1 MKKRLISLLLAGC
14 MTAMLSVAA
23 FAADT
28 TGADAK
34 DEEASLKPPVSVVF
48 KDVPVDAW
56 YTPSVQYVYN
66 HDIMIG
72 VSADRFAPEVG
83 FNRAMIVQT
92 MYNRSSDKTFNKNA
106 APAFTDVTNKNLWFY
121 DAVQWAAQRGVIAG
135 YGDGTFRPYQNVT
148 RQEFAKILYYAAGS
162 PSIVNG
168 AVLPHPDFK
177 DVGAWAKNAMIWCNA
192 RKIIQGVPVNGVLY
206 LQPQGVANRAQAA
219 RMLSQYLGITG

>member
-48 KDVPVDAW
+48 KDVPADAW

-72 VSADRFAPEVG
+72 VSADRFEIG
-83 FNRAMIVQT
+83 RAHV
-92 MYNRSSDKTFNKNA
+92 
-106 APAFTDVTNKNLWFY
+106 
-121 DAVQWAAQRGVIAG
+121 
-135 YGDGTFRPYQNVT
+135 
-148 RQEFAKILYYAAGS
+148 
-162 PSIVNG
+162 
-168 AVLPHPDFK
+168 
-177 DVGAWAKNAMIWCNA
+177 
-192 RKIIQGVPVNGVLY
+192 
-206 LQPQGVANRAQAA
+206 
-219 RMLSQYLGITG
+219 

>member
-83 FNRAMIVQT
+83 FNRAMVVQT
-92 MYNRSSDKTFNKNA
+92 MYNRSSDKTFIKNA
-106 APAFTDVTNKNLWFY
+106 APTRIFGSMMQSSGQHREALSLVTATAPSARIRMLPVRNL
-121 DAVQWAAQRGVIAG
+121 QRFC
-135 YGDGTFRPYQNVT
+135 TT
-148 RQEFAKILYYAAGS
+148 
-162 PSIVNG
+162 
-168 AVLPHPDFK
+168 LP
-177 DVGAWAKNAMIWCNA
+177 
-192 RKIIQGVPVNGVLY
+192 
-206 LQPQGVANRAQAA
+206 AA
-219 RMLSQYLGITG
+219 RLL

>member
-48 KDVPVDAW
+48 KDVPADAW

-121 DAVQWAAQRGVIAG
+121 DAVQWAAQIG
-135 YGDGTFRPYQNVT
+135 
-148 RQEFAKILYYAAGS
+148 
-162 PSIVNG
+162 
-168 AVLPHPDFK
+168 
-177 DVGAWAKNAMIWCNA
+177 
-192 RKIIQGVPVNGVLY
+192 
-206 LQPQGVANRAQAA
+206 RAHV
-219 RMLSQYLGITG
+219 

>member
-48 KDVPVDAW
+48 KDVPAAAW

-83 FNRAMIVQT
+83 FNRAMVVQT
-92 MYNRSSDKTFNKNA
+92 MYNRSSDKTFNMMQSSGQHREA
-106 APAFTDVTNKNLWFY
+106 LSLVTATAPSARIRMLPVRNL
-121 DAVQWAAQRGVIAG
+121 QRFC
-135 YGDGTFRPYQNVT
+135 TT
-148 RQEFAKILYYAAGS
+148 
-162 PSIVNG
+162 
-168 AVLPHPDFK
+168 LP
-177 DVGAWAKNAMIWCNA
+177 
-192 RKIIQGVPVNGVLY
+192 
-206 LQPQGVANRAQAA
+206 AA
-219 RMLSQYLGITG
+219 RLL

>member
-48 KDVPVDAW
+48 KDVPAAAW

-83 FNRAMIVQT
+83 FNRAMVVQT

-106 APAFTDVTNKNLWFY
+106 APAFTDVT
-121 DAVQWAAQRGVIAG
+121 
-135 YGDGTFRPYQNVT
+135 TT
-148 RQEFAKILYYAAGS
+148 
-162 PSIVNG
+162 
-168 AVLPHPDFK
+168 LP
-177 DVGAWAKNAMIWCNA
+177 
-192 RKIIQGVPVNGVLY
+192 
-206 LQPQGVANRAQAA
+206 AA
-219 RMLSQYLGITG
+219 RLL